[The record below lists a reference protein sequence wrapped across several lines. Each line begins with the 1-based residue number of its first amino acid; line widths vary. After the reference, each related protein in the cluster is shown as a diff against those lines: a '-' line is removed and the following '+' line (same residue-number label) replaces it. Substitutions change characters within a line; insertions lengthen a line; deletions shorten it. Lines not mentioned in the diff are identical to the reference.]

1 MTLPKKLIHARPT
14 NEKLATS
21 NNWTD
26 FDAAIVRGW
35 LVEYQELS
43 ETKRKHTPALDRVY
57 LVLFYLCSRQ
67 FYRVKYGDRIINETI
82 DQMMINGVISYG
94 SAQDIVQFLEWL
106 GVLVTV
112 IEGGK
117 GNATVRQLLKPDY
130 ALRTINP
137 VIKEQRETTKR
148 NGIKALDNGT
158 KGIKQRGQSR
168 NSKRP
173 QRHTSTTPAPS
184 EAALVDQ
191 TNSPDTYDH
200 DASLAARDRVMA
212 ELRAKGQVRHKRTS

>member
-1 MTLPKKLIHARPT
+1 MTIPKKLIHARPT
-14 NEKLATS
+14 NEKLAGS
-21 NNWTD
+21 NDWAD
-26 FDAAIVRGW
+26 LDAATMRGW
-35 LVEYQELS
+35 LVEYQQLS
-43 ETKRKHTPALDRVY
+43 ETKRTHTPAIDRVY

-67 FYRVKYGDRIINETI
+67 RYREKYGDRIINETI

-112 IEGGK
+112 REGGK

-148 NGIKALDNGT
+148 NGIRALDNGN
-158 KGIKQRGQSR
+158 KALKKRGQSR

-173 QRHTSTTPAPS
+173 QRPNLTTPAS
-184 EAALVDQ
+184 SVAALVNQ
-191 TNSPDTYDH
+191 TKSLDTYDY
-200 DASLAARDRVMA
+200 DASNAIGSQVMA
-212 ELRAKGQVRHKRTS
+212 ELRATGVLRPKRTG

>member
-21 NNWTD
+21 NDWAD
-26 FDAAIVRGW
+26 FDAAIMRGW
-35 LVEYQELS
+35 LAEYRQLS
-43 ETKRKHTPALDRVY
+43 ETRRTHTPAIDRVY

-67 FYRVKYGDRIINETI
+67 RFREKYGDRIINETI
-82 DQMMINGVISYG
+82 EQVSLGVISYG

-112 IEGGK
+112 REGGK

-184 EAALVDQ
+184 EAALIDQ
-191 TNSPDTYDH
+191 TNSPDTYNR
-200 DASLAARDRVMA
+200 DASLAARDCVMA
-212 ELRAKGQVRHKRTS
+212 ELRANGQQRPKRTG

>member
-148 NGIKALDNGT
+148 NGIKAFDNGNR
-158 KGIKQRGQSR
+158 GIKQRGQSR

-173 QRHTSTTPAPS
+173 QRPNSTTPAPS
-184 EAALVDQ
+184 VAALVDE
-191 TNSPDTYDH
+191 TNSLDTYDH

-212 ELRAKGQVRHKRTS
+212 ELRANGQQRPKRTG